1 MTQKID
7 IKPFLETALSRI
19 SIAEVFHQHGASLR
33 RSGED
38 YVACCPF
45 HVEKTPSCH
54 LYTKQNRYHCFG
66 CGAHGDALTFLMQYD
81 GQSFRESVIALA
93 DATGVVLPEAFV
105 RVAPCKGLSAAH
117 EAEHAGG
124 LAPHKGFGGGLRPLR
139 GASPLQGSASGA
151 GAADRASHL
160 QGDPFSGARQKSPR
174 KMREPR
180 AWEGPPPPTSKEI
193 ARCQELTREAA
204 GIYQKNLT
212 HPSAQKA
219 LQDRGITASAIER
232 FSLGYADGSS
242 SVLQSIRQK
251 AGGEAEWLAAY
262 EQAGLVVQKGSD
274 KAWADRFRHR
284 LIFPIRDVAGAFCG
298 MGGRYIAPPE
308 NGFGK
313 PSSVRP
319 KYINTPDTPAYHK
332 NQMLYGLHENW
343 SAIQSAR
350 HVFLVEG
357 YMDVIGLCQAGIEN
371 VVASCGTALTDAQL
385 QLLLQHTSSI
395 TFCFDGDAPGREA
408 ALKAARKSVEYL
420 QDHVRIRVMFLPADH
435 DPDSLMRSPNG
446 ADLFDKLACDAVSV
460 LDVLMDSLLG
470 QPPAGGHTLARGQTI
485 AREQPLA
492 ARRPDAQHVDA
503 FLKEWSYYLE
513 RIPGDAVRGGWESVV
528 ASMLGMANLSVPLQG
543 ATPAADREGSV
554 TPASSSQRQPRR
566 GEPVSCVAHMP
577 QALSEKVV
585 TRALWWIYRC
595 EGTEWQ
601 ELWRAI
607 PATCLIYEARR
618 STPARALYMVLR
630 SLAEGL
636 SLADTRTGRVLDI
649 LKKVEAQKDFV
660 SIVRDM
666 SDAAKQQ
673 EVSAMVA
680 RISRQAVQGRVAY
693 VAWMADT
700 YGEWALSDEERS
712 LLRMRSG

>member
-1 MTQKID
+1 MQKID

-19 SIAEVFHQHGASLR
+19 SIAEVFHQHGIALR

-45 HVEKTPSCH
+45 HAEKTPSCH

-66 CGAHGDALTFLMQYD
+66 CGAHGDALTFLMQHD

-93 DATGVVLPEAFV
+93 DVTGVALPEAFV
-105 RVAPCKGLSAAH
+105 RSTAAH
-117 EAEHAGG
+117 EVEHAGVS
-124 LAPHKGFGGGLRPLR
+124 APHKGFGGGLHPAQ
-139 GASPLQGSASGA
+139 GAQ
-151 GAADRASHL
+151 
-160 QGDPFSGARQKSPR
+160 FSDDRQKSPR

-180 AWEGPPPPTSKEI
+180 AWEGPPPPTPKEI
-193 ARCQELTREAA
+193 ERCQELTREAVSV
-204 GIYQKNLT
+204 YQKNLT
-212 HPSAQKA
+212 NPSAQKV
-219 LQDRGITASAIER
+219 LRDRGITAFAIER

-251 AGGEAEWLAAY
+251 VGGEAEWLAAY
-262 EQAGLVVQKGSD
+262 EQAGLIVQKGPD

-284 LIFPIRDVAGAFCG
+284 LVFPIRDAGGAFCG
-298 MGGRYIAPPE
+298 LGGRYVAPLAGCNPPE
-308 NGFGK
+308 KGFGK
-313 PSSVRP
+313 PPSVRP

-332 NQMLYGLHENW
+332 NQMLYGLHENQ
-343 SAIQSAR
+343 SAIHAAR
-350 HVFLVEG
+350 HAFLVEG

-395 TFCFDGDAPGREA
+395 TFCFDGDVPGREA

-420 QDHVRIRVMFLPADH
+420 QDHVRIRVMFLPVDH

-460 LDVLMDSLLG
+460 LDVLMDSFLG
-470 QPPAGGHTLARGQTI
+470 QTLAGCQPLAGRQTI

-636 SLADTRTGRVLDI
+636 SLADTRTGKVLDI

-660 SIVRDM
+660 GIVRNM

>member
-1 MTQKID
+1 MSIKTD
-7 IKPFLETALSRI
+7 IKPFLATALSRT
-19 SIAEVFHQHGASLR
+19 SIAEVFHQHGIALR

-38 YVACCPF
+38 YVSCCPF
-45 HVEKTPSCH
+45 HAEKTPSCH

-66 CGAHGDALTFLMQYD
+66 CGAHGDALTFLMQHD

-105 RVAPCKGLSAAH
+105 RFSAAH
-117 EAEHAGG
+117 EAEHAEA
-124 LAPHKGFGGGLRPLR
+124 LAPHKGFGGGLRLLQ
-139 GASPLQGSASGA
+139 GASPLQGA
-151 GAADRASHL
+151 
-160 QGDPFSGARQKSPR
+160 PFSDARQKSPR

-251 AGGEAEWLAAY
+251 ADDEAEWLAAY

-395 TFCFDGDAPGREA
+395 TFCFDGDVPGREA
-408 ALKAARKSVEYL
+408 ALKAAQKSVEYL
-420 QDHVRIRVMFLPADH
+420 QDNVRIRVMFLPADH

-460 LDVLMDSLLG
+460 LDVLMDSFLG
-470 QPPAGGHTLARGQTI
+470 QPLAGGQPLARGQTI

-503 FLKEWSYYLE
+503 ILKEWSYYLE
-513 RIPGDAVRGGWESVV
+513 RIPGDAVRSGWESVV
-528 ASMLGMANLSVPLQG
+528 SSMLGMANLSVP
-543 ATPAADREGSV
+543 TVDREGSV
-554 TPASSSQRQPRR
+554 TLASSSQRQMHR
-566 GEPVSCVAHMP
+566 GERVSNVAHMP
-577 QALSEKVV
+577 QVLSEKVT
-585 TRALWWIYRC
+585 TRALWWIYHC

-601 ELWRAI
+601 ELWRTI
-607 PATCLIYEARR
+607 PANCLIYEARR
-618 STPARALYMVLR
+618 STPLQGASPAGVLYMVLR

-636 SLADTRTGRVLDI
+636 SLADTRTGKVLDI

-660 SIVRDM
+660 GIVRNM

-700 YGEWALSDEERS
+700 YGEGALSDEERS